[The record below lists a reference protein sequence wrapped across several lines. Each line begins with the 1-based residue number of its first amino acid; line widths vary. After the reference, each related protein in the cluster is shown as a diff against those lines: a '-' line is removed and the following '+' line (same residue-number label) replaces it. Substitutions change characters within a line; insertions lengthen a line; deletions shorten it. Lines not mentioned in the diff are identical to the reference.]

1 MLAFLRLR
9 RGSAELIFK
18 AAESFAGVLACF
30 KKLFGIFEILPGFV
44 VVEALAGEYG
54 KVVLDNAVV
63 RI

>member
-1 MLAFLRLR
+1 M
-9 RGSAELIFK
+9 IFK

-44 VVEALAGEYG
+44 VVEALAGEYS